1 MEPGPRSRRART
13 AAAVGRYPLA
23 DVRDCGASWRA
34 HADAPDAVLLDA
46 RRSRPHGHDP
56 AAVAAAVATLGEFS
70 GIHRKRGKSSPDT
83 KRAALARLLCFPMR
97 DRLRGAPA
105 ARPLGRCLAATQC
118 RSSLAISR

>member
-56 AAVAAAVATLGEFS
+56 AAVAAAVATLGEFPVFTEKGENPRPTRS
-70 GIHRKRGKSSPDT
+70 APPWRACCVSLCGIG
-83 KRAALARLLCFPMR
+83 FEE
-97 DRLRGAPA
+97 
-105 ARPLGRCLAATQC
+105 RPLLGR
-118 RSSLAISR
+118 